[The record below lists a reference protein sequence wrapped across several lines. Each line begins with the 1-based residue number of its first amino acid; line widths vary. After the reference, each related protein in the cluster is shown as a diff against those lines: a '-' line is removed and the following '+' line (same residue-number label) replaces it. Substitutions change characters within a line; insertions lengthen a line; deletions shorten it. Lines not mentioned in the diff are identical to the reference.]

1 MKKLCFM
8 KVSNEDMDGMTIE
21 VRDSSGNVIDNFYL
35 TTRSALDLV
44 GDINTHI
51 RNQVSNHH

>member
-21 VRDSSGNVIDNFYL
+21 VRDSSDNVVDSFYI
-35 TTRSALDLV
+35 TTRAALDLV
-44 GDINTHI
+44 GDINTTIHKV
-51 RNQVSNHH
+51 R

>member
-8 KVSNEDMDGMTIE
+8 KVVGDDNDGMTIE
-21 VRDSSGNVIDNFYL
+21 VMDSSDKVVDSFYL
-35 TTRSALDLV
+35 TTRAALDLV

-51 RNQVSNHH
+51 RKIR